1 MERLQSQ
8 TVVDYS
14 ATCVFVYESDCV
26 CVGDCVRASLKDS
39 YSGGVDDEMT
49 LTGICFTAQLRSI
62 ISRLSSR
69 ARKKKKIA
77 LLCFPTQEI

>member
-26 CVGDCVRASLKDS
+26 CVGDCVRVWRTPIQEGLMMRWPWLESASPHG
-39 YSGGVDDEMT
+39 Y
-49 LTGICFTAQLRSI
+49 AQ
-62 ISRLSSR
+62 
-69 ARKKKKIA
+69 
-77 LLCFPTQEI
+77 